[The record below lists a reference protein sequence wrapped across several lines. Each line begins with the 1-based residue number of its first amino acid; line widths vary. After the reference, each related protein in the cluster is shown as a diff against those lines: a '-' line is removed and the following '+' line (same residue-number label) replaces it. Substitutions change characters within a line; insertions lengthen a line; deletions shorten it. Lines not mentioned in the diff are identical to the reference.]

1 MPEKNPSSPIPVT
14 IRLGDAEALAH
25 GSEKVV
31 YLHPDRPDWVV
42 KVREFRRD
50 GQTNPWW
57 DRALLHLSKRHEM
70 HWLLREIEASAILM
84 NQPDRPNVPLPV
96 AIYHG
101 LEMTDL
107 GPAVIAQ
114 RVSLPKHP
122 LGLRLWKIKRTNG
135 LKQTHVDA
143 LNEFVARAVAWN
155 VPMTDPN
162 PGNLIFGQRGSGR
175 REIVLVDGFGDYS
188 LLHWRIRSSRINS
201 RINARKFKALADR
214 LELDW
219 DKKTMQFR
227 LRNQS

>member
-1 MPEKNPSSPIPVT
+1 MPEKNPSSPIPIT
-14 IRLGDAEALAH
+14 IRLGDAEPLAQ

-31 YLHPDRPDWVV
+31 YLHPDRPDLVV
-42 KVREFRRD
+42 KVRNFRRD
-50 GQTNPWW
+50 GLNNPWW
-57 DRALLHLSKRHEM
+57 DRVLLRLSKRHEL

-84 NQPDRPNVPLPV
+84 NQPERPAKILPV

-107 GPAVIAQ
+107 GPAVTAQ

-122 LGLRLWKIKRTNG
+122 LGLRVWKIKRTSG
-135 LKQTHVDA
+135 LKPVHIDA
-143 LNEFVARAVAWN
+143 LNEFAARALAWN

-162 PGNLIFGQRGSGR
+162 PGNLIFGCRDGGP

-188 LLHWRIRSSRINS
+188 LLRWRIRSPLINRRINL
-201 RINARKFKALADR
+201 RKFRALADQLD
-214 LELDW
+214 LEW
-219 DKKTMQFR
+219 DATSSRFR